1 MSDASD
7 DTTSEG
13 APRGR
18 APLGIVPRVIGAVVL
33 SFAFVTG
40 AFAASFVLIGRD
52 LPELNSLEDYRP
64 PRTTHIYDRSGHVV
78 GRIATERRTVVPIA
92 RIPPHVKNAF
102 LAAEDADFYEHEG
115 LDYLA
120 IVAAILNEV
129 KVKLVGGNR
138 RGGSTITQQTA
149 KTFLLSSE
157 RSYSRKVKEM
167 ILAMR
172 IEEELTKEEIL
183 HLYLNQIYFGH
194 GAYGVEE
201 AARTYYGRGVEK
213 LTLSQAACLASA
225 PKWPTRINPF
235 ADQERLRERRAYV
248 LAQMEKHGHI
258 TAEER
263 ETALAEPVRIDVT
276 PPPYLD
282 VAPYAAEA
290 IRIELVEKLGED
302 VVTEGGL
309 SVYTSLDAAM
319 QKAAVEAVREGLRE
333 VDKRQGY
340 RGPLVRLDPDE
351 ARALVDALS
360 AERARRFT
368 AERAPELAL
377 PDPTGRPIWDLRALD
392 AKVLREDPERA
403 LDAVRPARAKA
414 GVEVGA
420 VVKKID
426 TAGRRAILDLGSLD
440 GVLSLDHMKWARPF
454 HPVDN
459 TRAPRAPGD
468 VLKEGDIALVRI
480 VSLVAATTD
489 KKGKAL
495 PAVAE
500 LALEQDP
507 LVEGAFVALDP
518 HTHRVLAMVGGYDY
532 ARSSFNRA
540 TQARRQPGS
549 SFKPFIYA
557 LGIEQR
563 QFTAIGRLDEQGS
576 HLITDAP
583 KVFLDRW
590 TGRKWNPK
598 NSGGGYKGDITLRSC
613 LTFSVNTCSITLI
626 ETVGVDPVLDLAS
639 RAGLRKEPD
648 TFAKNLTLALGTG
661 EVTLVDLIGAYAV
674 FPGEGLFAPPVLVE
688 KVKAPDG
695 EILLETTV
703 EPVRVLS
710 AETAFVMSDMMKSVV
725 ETGTATP
732 AKQLGRPVAGKTGTT
747 NNARS
752 VWFVGFT
759 PDLLAGAYVG
769 FDDNRA
775 MGNREYGGKAALP
788 IWLKFMTSAV
798 KDLPERDFAM
808 PEGVVKK
815 TVDARTGLLIK
826 EENVVDV
833 VENTLQ
839 DIVAA
844 AVAVVTGEEP
854 DDPDALPPSEDG
866 ALPPGQMNEVFIRGT
881 EPVLTVEDAPPPPL
895 ELLEMQGGLAP

>member
-1 MSDASD
+1 MTNTNED
-7 DTTSEG
+7 SESVV
-13 APRGR
+13 PRARIGF
-18 APLGIVPRVIGAVVL
+18 VPRVIGALVL
-33 SFAFVTG
+33 GSAFVTG

-52 LPELNSLEDYRP
+52 LPELLSLEDYRP
-64 PRTTHIYDRSGHVV
+64 PRTTHIYDRSGHIV

-115 LDYLA
+115 LDYFA

-129 KVKLVGGNR
+129 KVKIVGGNR

-213 LTLSQAACLASA
+213 LTLSQAACLASV
-225 PKWPTRINPF
+225 PKWPNRINPF
-235 ADQERLRERRAYV
+235 ADTERLEQRRAYV
-248 LAQMEKHGHI
+248 LGQMEEHGHI
-258 TAEER
+258 TAKER
-263 ETALAEPVRIDVT
+263 EAALKEPVRIDVT
-276 PPPYLD
+276 PLPYLD
-282 VAPYAAEA
+282 VAPYFAEA
-290 IRIELVEKLGED
+290 VRLQLVEQLGEA

-309 SVYTSLDAAM
+309 SVYTALDAKM
-319 QKAAVEAVREGLRE
+319 QKTAVSAVRDGLRE

-351 ARALVDALS
+351 AKALTDALDE
-360 AERARRFT
+360 ERARRFT
-368 AERAPELAL
+368 AEKTPELASPEL
-377 PDPTGRPIWDLRALD
+377 VGRPLWDLRALD
-392 AKVLREDPERA
+392 AKLLREDPKRA
-403 LDAVRPARAKA
+403 LDAVRGTRAKIGA
-414 GVEVGA
+414 EVGA
-420 VVKKID
+420 IVKRIDAAGKRAVV
-426 TAGRRAILDLGSLD
+426 DLGTLD
-440 GVLSLDHMKWARPF
+440 GVLTLEQMKWARPF

-459 TRAPRAPGD
+459 TKSPRSPGD
-468 VLKEGDIALVRI
+468 VLKEGDIVLVRVTALVPE
-480 VSLVAATTD
+480 ATD
-489 KKGKAL
+489 AKGKKTKAM
-495 PAVAE
+495 AE

-507 LVEGAFVALDP
+507 LVEGAFVAVDP
-518 HTHRVLAMVGGYDY
+518 HTHRLLAMVGGYDFT
-532 ARSSFNRA
+532 RSNFNRA

-557 LGIEQR
+557 LGIENR
-563 QFTAIGRLDEQGS
+563 AFTPVGRLDEQGS

-590 TGRKWNPK
+590 TGKKWNPK
-598 NSGGGYKGDITLRSC
+598 NSGGGYKGDITLRTC

-626 ETVGVDPVLDLAS
+626 ETLGVEPVLDLAT

-648 TFAKNLTLALGTG
+648 TFAKNLTLALGTS
-661 EVTLVDLIGAYAV
+661 EVTLTDLIGAYAI
-674 FPGEGLFAPPVLVE
+674 FPGEGLYAPPVLVE

-695 EILLETTV
+695 EILFEAKV
-703 EPVRVLS
+703 EPVRVIS
-710 AETAFVMSDMMKSVV
+710 PETAFVMSDMMKSVV
-725 ETGTATP
+725 ETGTATA
-732 AKQLGRPVAGKTGTT
+732 AKKLGRTVAGKTGTT

-788 IWLKFMTSAV
+788 IWLKFMSEAV
-798 KDLPERDFAM
+798 VDLPDRDFTM
-808 PEGVVKK
+808 PDGVVKK
-815 TVDARTGLLIK
+815 VVDTRTGLLVHAEDPIDEAA
-826 EENVVDV
+826 EEFKDV
-833 VENTLQ
+833 F
-839 DIVAA
+839 AA
-844 AVAVVTGEEP
+844 AVAVVMGEAPE
-854 DDPDALPPSEDG
+854 DPDALPPSEEG
-866 ALPPGQMNEVFIRGT
+866 VLPPGQMNEVFIRGT

-895 ELLEMQGGLAP
+895 ELLELQGGLAP

>member
-1 MSDASD
+1 MSETSADQ
-7 DTTSEG
+7 TTE
-13 APRGR
+13 APRKRSGF
-18 APLGIVPRVIGAVVL
+18 VPRLIGAIVL
-33 SFAFVTG
+33 GTAFVTG
-40 AFAASFVLIGRD
+40 ALGASFVLIGRD
-52 LPELNSLEDYRP
+52 LPELMSLEDYRP
-64 PRTTHIYDRSGHVV
+64 PRTTTIYDRSGHVV

-115 LDYLA
+115 LDYFA

-183 HLYLNQIYFGH
+183 HLYLNQIYFGY

-235 ADQERLRERRAYV
+235 ADTERLAERRAYV
-248 LAQMEKHGHI
+248 LRQMLAHGHI
-258 TAEER
+258 TEKER
-263 ETALAEPVRIDVT
+263 EAALKEPVRIDVT
-276 PPPYLD
+276 PLPYLD
-282 VAPYAAEA
+282 VAPYFSEA
-290 IRIELVEKLGED
+290 VRQQLVEKLGD
-302 VVTEGGL
+302 AVVTEGGL
-309 SVYTSLDAAM
+309 SVYTSLDAKM
-319 QKAAVEAVREGLRE
+319 QKAAVDAVREGLRE

-340 RGPLVRLDPDE
+340 RGPLLRLDPDE
-351 ARALVDALS
+351 AKALVDALEE
-360 AERARRFT
+360 ERARRFT
-368 AERAPELAL
+368 AEKAPELASAEL
-377 PDPTGRPIWDLRALD
+377 VGRPLWDLRALD
-392 AKVLREDPERA
+392 AKLLRDDPKRA
-403 LDAVRPARAKA
+403 LDAVRGARAKI
-414 GVEVGA
+414 GTEVGA
-420 VVKKID
+420 LVKRIDAVGKRVVV
-426 TAGRRAILDLGSLD
+426 DLGTVD
-440 GVLSLDHMKWARPF
+440 GVLTLEQMKWARPF

-459 TRAPRAPGD
+459 TKLPRAPGD
-468 VLKEGDIALVRI
+468 VLKEGDVVLVRI
-480 VSLVAATTD
+480 LALVPESTD
-489 KKGKAL
+489 AKGKKNGAR
-495 PAVAE
+495 ADV
-500 LALEQDP
+500 ALEQDP

-518 HTHRVLAMVGGYDY
+518 HTHRVLAMVGGYDFV
-532 ARSSFNRA
+532 RSSFNRA

-557 LGIEQR
+557 LGIENR
-563 QFTAIGRLDEQGS
+563 AFTPVGRLDEQGS

-590 TGRKWNPK
+590 TGKKWNPK
-598 NSGGGYKGDITLRSC
+598 NSGGGYKGDITLRTC

-626 ETVGVDPVLDLAS
+626 ETLGVEPVLDLAT

-661 EVTLVDLIGAYAV
+661 EVTLTDLIAAYAI
-674 FPGEGLFAPPVLVE
+674 FPGEGVFAPPVLVE

-695 EILLETTV
+695 EILLEAKV
-703 EPVRVLS
+703 EPVRVIS
-710 AETAFVMSDMMKSVV
+710 PETAYVMSDMMGSVV
-725 ETGTATP
+725 DTGTATA
-732 AKQLGRPVAGKTGTT
+732 AKELGRKVAGKTGTT

-788 IWLKFMTSAV
+788 IWLKFMKTAV
-798 KDLPERDFAM
+798 AEFPERDFTM
-808 PEGVVKK
+808 PDGVVRKI
-815 TVDARTGLLIK
+815 VDTRTGLLVRADSR
-826 EENVVDV
+826 EVDAADSLR
-833 VENTLQ
+833 E
-839 DIVAA
+839 IVAA
-844 AVAVVTGEEP
+844 AVAVVTGETPE
-854 DDPDALPPSEDG
+854 DPDALPPSEEG
-866 ALPPGQMNEVFIRGT
+866 TLPPGQLSEVFIRGT
-881 EPVLTVEDAPPPPL
+881 EPVLTIEDAPPPPL
-895 ELLEMQGGLAP
+895 ELLELQGGLAP